1 MNRILSFASTV
12 IALLFFTETVSCQ
25 SGKPLFPQTPGL
37 VSYTHRTSFEK
48 NVPATLDTIKRL
60 GFTDMEFSN
69 LFGKTPETLRQL
81 LDERGIKC
89 SSFGV
94 GYDDL
99 VEDTDEVARKAKVLG
114 ASFVRVAW
122 IPHEGTFDLDDAKKA
137 IADFNRAGKILK
149 EEHGLT
155 FCYHN
160 HGYEFEPYKNGTLF
174 DYLMQNTNSEYV
186 SFEMDILWT
195 FFPGQD
201 PAKLL
206 NKYGNR
212 FKLMHLKDLR
222 KGVKGDMTGSTS
234 QENDVSLGTGQIDI
248 PAILKAAKKAGIE
261 HYYIEDE
268 SKLKSAQVPKTM
280 AYLKSLK
287 K

>member
-1 MNRILSFASTV
+1 MNRASYLPSIV
-12 IALLFFTETVSCQ
+12 IALLLSTGTIFCQ
-25 SGKPLFPQTPGL
+25 SGNLLFPETPGL

-48 NVPATLDTIKRL
+48 DVSATLDTIKTL
-60 GFTDMEFSN
+60 GITDMEFSN
-69 LFGKTPETLRQL
+69 LFGKTPESLRSS

-89 SSFGV
+89 SSFGT

-99 VEDTDEVARKAKVLG
+99 VKDTEEVARKAKVLG

-137 IADFNRAGKILK
+137 VADFNRAGKILK
-149 EEHGLT
+149 EDHGLT

-160 HGYEFEPYKNGTLF
+160 HGYEFEPYKKGTLF
-174 DYLMQNTNSEYV
+174 DYLMQNTDPRYV

-201 PAKLL
+201 PVQLL
-206 NKYGNR
+206 KKYGDR

-234 QENDVSLGTGQIDI
+234 KENDVPLGTGQIDI
-248 PAILKAAKKAGIE
+248 PAVLKAAKKAGIK

-268 SKLKSAQVPKTM
+268 SKLKSVQVPKTM

-287 K
+287 E

>member
-1 MNRILSFASTV
+1 MNRVLYFISTV
-12 IALLFFTETVSCQ
+12 IALFFFTETVSCQ
-25 SGKPLFPQTPGL
+25 SGKSLFPQTPGL

-48 NVPATLDTIKRL
+48 NVPATLDTIQRL

-99 VEDTDEVARKAKVLG
+99 VDDTDEVARKAKVLG

-122 IPHEGTFDLDDAKKA
+122 IPHEGAFDLDDAKKA
-137 IADFNRAGKILK
+137 VADFNRAGKILK

-174 DYLMQNTNSEYV
+174 DYLMQNTNPEYV

-206 NKYGNR
+206 NKYGKR

-248 PAILKAAKKAGIE
+248 PTILKAAKKAGIE